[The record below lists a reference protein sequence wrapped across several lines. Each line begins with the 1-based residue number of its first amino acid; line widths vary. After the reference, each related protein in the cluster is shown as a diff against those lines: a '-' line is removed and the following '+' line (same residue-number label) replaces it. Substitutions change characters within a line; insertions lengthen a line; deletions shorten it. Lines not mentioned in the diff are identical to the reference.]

1 MFNFRFRDK
10 TNTWPAFVDLFS
22 NLVIILIFLLIVFV
36 FLWTTTSVFNKSSGV
51 KTIAELKQTNAEQS
65 QRIRQMESDEAEAT
79 RLLLQARA
87 RLESAETELND
98 KDLSIVDLITAY
110 EQQVTALQ
118 EKDAATNQQIE
129 DLRVQ
134 LNQALVA
141 KQQINELEQER
152 RDLQAQ
158 MQAQMAEKSAE
169 HLAELRKLNAALAA
183 AEESAH
189 EQEVKY
195 IEMSTRLNKAL
206 ADKVAELA
214 RLNEELVKL
223 NTALAAAEAK
233 AKEQEV
239 QYVEMSTRLNKA
251 LADKVAELKAMEE
264 YQSEFYRSIK
274 IALGDTTSVM
284 ADGDRFI
291 VPSDIL
297 FQTGSYK
304 LSDEGKNQVRL
315 ISNVIKGLEAK
326 IPTDVDWIIR
336 IDGHTDKQP
345 VVPGN
350 RAYADNMQLSI
361 LRARA
366 VMNELVRDGVSPRRL
381 VPSGFGDLHPMELGT
396 DPASMQKNR
405 RIELKLTN
413 K

>member
-1 MFNFRFRDK
+1 
-10 TNTWPAFVDLFS
+10 VDLFS

-36 FLWTTTSVFNKSSGV
+36 FLWTTTSVFNKSTGV

-65 QRIRQMESDEAEAT
+65 QRIRQMENDEAEAT

-87 RLESAETELND
+87 RLESAETDLND
-98 KDLSIVDLITAY
+98 KDLSIIDLITAY

-169 HLAELRKLNAALAA
+169 HLAELKKLNAELAA
-183 AEESAH
+183 GADSAH
-189 EQEVKY
+189 DQAVKY
-195 IEMSTRLNKAL
+195 I
-206 ADKVAELA
+206 
-214 RLNEELVKL
+214 
-223 NTALAAAEAK
+223 
-233 AKEQEV
+233 
-239 QYVEMSTRLNKA
+239 EMSTRLNKA

-264 YQSEFYRSIK
+264 YQSEFYRAIK
-274 IALGDTTSVM
+274 TALGDTTSVM

-304 LSDEGKNQVRL
+304 LSAEGKNQVRL

-326 IPTDVDWIIR
+326 IPTDIDWIIR

-396 DPASMQKNR
+396 DQVSMQKNR